1 MMARALDLARRA
13 AAAGEVPVG
22 ALVVAADGLVLAE
35 AGNTCVGDS
44 DPSGHAEMVAVRL
57 AGRRLGNY
65 RLPGTTLYV
74 TLEPCA
80 MCAAL
85 LVHARIDR
93 LVFGAFDPKAGA
105 VVSRYRIGSDGLL
118 NHSFTVTGGVLA
130 EECGRLLREFFQN
143 RRRISVVKNLTT
155 E

>member
-1 MMARALDLARRA
+1 M
-13 AAAGEVPVG
+13 G